1 MQGSANFP
9 REIRVYVRDTQWH
22 LIPDSRIECFENDV
36 LRGTVEH
43 SDGHASFFPADANS
57 VVRINVDYKGKRQ
70 TLTLAVDERQCTFQ
84 FSEVSG
90 ATVTQADPTSQPGPL
105 WRNPTVVAAVITGI
119 VTLVGVY
126 FAYIYK
132 SASTEIHLAV
142 YVKDATTGRPLS
154 RAMVTLQRASRREP
168 RIADDRGMARFVI
181 AKDLDKDLTINAE
194 AAGYQDGTLAYDA
207 PSHDDNVELPLTPL
221 PQPNAT
227 QPKPAITAKRPAPAV
242 PSAPSGTWQVEVSG
256 DPSLLHVE
264 GGVFVF
270 SPQPDGNILIS
281 GKVRLDGV
289 DTALEGHAG
298 RQNREIF
305 LTFAGKSSV
314 APWNGTGQ
322 FDLLPNNRMSGHIT
336 NSSGAAVPITLK
348 KP

>member
-1 MQGSANFP
+1 MPGSANFP
-9 REIRVYVRDTQWH
+9 REIRVYVRDAQGH
-22 LIPDSRIECFENDV
+22 LLPNSRIEYFENDV

-57 VVRINVDYKGKRQ
+57 VVKIKIDYNGEGQ
-70 TLTLAVDERQCTFQ
+70 TLTLAVDEHQCTFQ
-84 FSEVSG
+84 FPEVSG
-90 ATVTQADPTSQPGPL
+90 ATMTQADPTSQTSPL
-105 WRNPTVVAAVITGI
+105 WRNPTVVAAVITGM
-119 VTLVGVY
+119 VALVGVY

-132 SASTEIHLAV
+132 SASAEIHLAV

-181 AKDLDKDLTINAE
+181 TKDVDKDLTINAE
-194 AAGYQDGTLAYDA
+194 ATGYQDSTLAYDA
-207 PSHDDNVELPLTPL
+207 PSHDENVELPLTPL
-221 PQPNAT
+221 PLPKAAQPT
-227 QPKPAITAKRPAPAV
+227 PAVPAKRPALAV
-242 PSAPSGTWQVEVSG
+242 ASAPSGTWQVEISG
-256 DPSLLHVE
+256 DPGLLHVE

-289 DTALEGHAG
+289 DTTLEGHAG
-298 RQNREIF
+298 RQNKELF
-305 LTFAGKSSV
+305 LTFIGKSSV
-314 APWNGTGQ
+314 APWNGTGE

-336 NSSGAAVPITLK
+336 NSSGAAVAITLR